1 MLNRILSNKITVISI
16 VAVVCLLNTL
26 SVNGQLNWTNV
37 SDQYGVLPASVSV
50 FKTQDK
56 IDGRPNIAFYV
67 EIDTRDKNLSFEVD
81 TTLYRRLT
89 PQQFY
94 DRNKA
99 PYIVMNCSF
108 FEFKQNRNV
117 NLIVQDGK
125 MVAFDT
131 PAVSRKGKD
140 TLTFMHTLGSAFG
153 MNKKREMDIVYNF
166 NDSSFK
172 FPFSQSEPLK
182 PLIDSFQ
189 SINLRNPA
197 LNALKPWKVNWA
209 FGGGPVLIL
218 NNQIRITNNEER
230 KFAGK
235 AINDLHPRTA
245 IGFTADNKMIL
256 LVVQGRMPGIAG
268 GASLND
274 LAEIMLKLNCI
285 KAMNLDGGGS
295 STLLVNGKETI
306 KPSDSSGQRP
316 VPAVLVI
323 GDGTKKRRM

>member
-1 MLNRILSNKITVISI
+1 MLNRVLLNQTATFRIIVI
-16 VAVVCLLNTL
+16 VCLLNTL
-26 SVNGQLNWTNV
+26 SVHGQLKWTNV
-37 SDQYGVLPASVSV
+37 SDQYGYLPSSVSV
-50 FKTQDK
+50 FKTQDQLE
-56 IDGRPNIAFYV
+56 GRPNIAFYV
-67 EIDTRDKNLSFEVD
+67 EIDTRDKNLDFNVD
-81 TTLYRRLT
+81 TTLYRRLA
-89 PQQFY
+89 PQQFF
-94 DRNKA
+94 DRNAA

-125 MVAFDT
+125 IVAFDT

-166 NDSSFK
+166 NDSSIK
-172 FPFSQSEPLK
+172 FPFFQSEPLK
-182 PLIDSFQ
+182 PVIDSFQ

-197 LNALKPWKVNWA
+197 LQALKPWKVNWA
-209 FGGGPVLIL
+209 FGGGPVLLL
-218 NNQIRITNNEER
+218 NSQIRITNNEER

-256 LVVQGRMPGIAG
+256 LVVQGRMPGIAA
-268 GASLND
+268 GASLNN
-274 LAEIMLKLNCI
+274 LAEMLLKLNCV

-306 KPSDSSGQRP
+306 KPSDAGGQRP

-323 GDGTKKRRM
+323 GKGTKK

>member
-1 MLNRILSNKITVISI
+1 MLNRILSNRTATFRIVVI
-16 VAVVCLLNTL
+16 VCLLNTL
-26 SVNGQLNWTNV
+26 SVHGQLRWTNV
-37 SDQYGVLPASVSV
+37 SDQYGNLPPSVSV
-50 FKTQDK
+50 FKTQEQLE
-56 IDGRPNIAFYV
+56 GRPNIAFYV
-67 EIDTRDKNLSFEVD
+67 EIDTRDKNLDFNVD

-89 PQQFY
+89 PQQFF
-94 DRNKA
+94 DRNAA

-108 FEFKQNRNV
+108 FEFKQNKNV

-125 MVAFDT
+125 IVGFDT

-166 NDSSFK
+166 NDSSIK
-172 FPFSQSEPLK
+172 FPFFQSEPLK
-182 PLIDSFQ
+182 PVIDSFQ

-197 LNALKPWKVNWA
+197 LQALKPWKVNWA
-209 FGGGPVLIL
+209 FGGGPVLVL
-218 NNQIRITNNEER
+218 NSQIKITNNEER

-256 LVVQGRMPGIAG
+256 LVVQGRMPGIAA
-268 GASLND
+268 GASLNN
-274 LAEIMLKLNCI
+274 LAEMLLKLNCV

-306 KPSDSSGQRP
+306 KPSDAGGQRP

-323 GDGTKKRRM
+323 GKGTKK

>member
-1 MLNRILSNKITVISI
+1 MLNSILSNRIATFRII
-16 VAVVCLLNTL
+16 AIVCLLNTL
-26 SVNGQLNWTNV
+26 SVHGQLKWTNV
-37 SDQYGVLPASVSV
+37 SDQYGYLPSSVSV
-50 FKTQDK
+50 FKTQDQLE
-56 IDGRPNIAFYV
+56 GRPNIAFYV
-67 EIDTRDKNLSFEVD
+67 EIDTRDKNLDFDVD

-89 PQQFY
+89 PQQFF
-94 DRNKA
+94 DRNVA
-99 PYIVMNCSF
+99 PHIVMNCSF

-125 MVAFDT
+125 IVAFDT

-166 NDSSFK
+166 NDSSIK
-172 FPFSQSEPLK
+172 FPFFQSEPLK
-182 PLIDSFQ
+182 PVIDSFQ

-197 LNALKPWKVNWA
+197 LQALKPWKVNWA
-209 FGGGPVLIL
+209 FGGGPVLLL
-218 NNQIRITNNEER
+218 NSQIRITNNEER

-256 LVVQGRMPGIAG
+256 LVVQGRMPGIAA
-268 GASLND
+268 GASLNN
-274 LAEIMLKLNCI
+274 LAEMLLKLNCV

-306 KPSDSSGQRP
+306 KPSDAGGQRP

-323 GDGTKKRRM
+323 GKGTKK

>member
-1 MLNRILSNKITVISI
+1 MLNRILSNQTATFRLI
-16 VAVVCLLNTL
+16 VFGCLLNTL
-26 SVNGQLNWTNV
+26 SVHGQLKWTNV
-37 SDQYGVLPASVSV
+37 SDQYGYLPPSVSV
-50 FKTQDK
+50 FKTQEQLE
-56 IDGRPNIAFYV
+56 GRSNIAFYV
-67 EIDTRDKNLSFEVD
+67 EIDTRDKNLDFDVD

-89 PQQFY
+89 PQQFF
-94 DRNKA
+94 DRNAA

-108 FEFKQNRNV
+108 FEFKQNKNV

-125 MVAFDT
+125 IVAFDT

-153 MNKKREMDIVYNF
+153 MTKKREMDILYHL

-172 FPFSQSEPLK
+172 FPYVQSEPMK
-182 PLIDSFQ
+182 PVIDSFPHFKL
-189 SINLRNPA
+189 SNPA
-197 LNALKPWKVNWA
+197 LQELKPWKVNWA
-209 FGGGPVLIL
+209 FGGGPVLLL
-218 NNQIRITNNEER
+218 NSQIRITNNEER

-245 IGFTADNKMIL
+245 IGFTADQKMIL
-256 LVVQGRMPGIAG
+256 LVVQGRMPGIAA
-268 GASLND
+268 GASLNN
-274 LAEIMLKLNCI
+274 LAEIMLNLNCV

-306 KPSDSSGQRP
+306 KPSDAGGQRP

-323 GDGTKKRRM
+323 GNATKK

>member
-1 MLNRILSNKITVISI
+1 MLNRIFTNQTATFGII
-16 VAVVCLLNTL
+16 VVGYLLNTL
-26 SVNGQLNWTNV
+26 SVHGQLTWTNV
-37 SDQYGVLPASVSV
+37 SDQFGYLPPSVSV
-50 FKTQDK
+50 FKTQEHLE
-56 IDGRPNIAFYV
+56 GRPNIAFYV
-67 EIDTRDKNLSFEVD
+67 EIDTRDKNLDFNVD

-89 PQQFY
+89 PQQFFE
-94 DRNKA
+94 RNAA
-99 PYIVMNCSF
+99 PHIVMNCSF

-125 MVAFDT
+125 IVAFDT

-153 MNKKREMDIVYNF
+153 MSKKREMDILYNL

-172 FPFSQSEPLK
+172 FPYVQSEPMK
-182 PLIDSFQ
+182 PVIDSFPLFTL
-189 SINLRNPA
+189 SNPA
-197 LNALKPWKVNWA
+197 LQALKPWKVNWA
-209 FGGGPVLIL
+209 FGGGPVLLL
-218 NNQIRITNNEER
+218 NSQIRITNNEER

-245 IGFTADNKMIL
+245 IGFTADQKMIL
-256 LVVQGRMPGIAG
+256 LVVQGRMPGIAA
-268 GASLND
+268 GASLNN
-274 LAEIMLKLNCI
+274 LAEIMLNLNCV

-306 KPSDSSGQRP
+306 KPSDASGQRP

-323 GDGTKKRRM
+323 GSATKIN